1 MKFLPL
7 LLIIRSM
14 RVSQR
19 AGQFWFKNSTHQSQ
33 ASLVAQMVKNL
44 PAVQETQVHSLGWE
58 DPLEKEMATQSSV
71 LAWEIL
77 WMEEPGRLQ
86 PRGLQTIGHDWVTN
100 THMHTHTPEPH
111 KTWTLGGQSAS
122 LLPSFYTWTCLPWKL
137 LRSSFHKPLLKNYYV
152 KFIGR
157 IFMKG
162 RVLLLKGVSV
172 FIMQF
177 HHLIRCF
184 WVAAVSSSWA
194 GLIRNSPWI
203 GVVLAWPR
211 LSPSEQQGCGET
223 QHLSSKQLTTL

>member
-71 LAWEIL
+71 LPWEIP

-86 PRGLQTIGHDWVTN
+86 PRGLQTIGHNWVTN
-100 THMHTHTPEPH
+100 IHMHTHTHQNHTRPEHLEARVP
-111 KTWTLGGQSAS
+111 LYY
-122 LLPSFYTWTCLPWKL
+122 LLSTPELAFHGSFYD
-137 LRSSFHKPLLKNYYV
+137 
-152 KFIGR
+152 
-157 IFMKG
+157 
-162 RVLLLKGVSV
+162 
-172 FIMQF
+172 
-177 HHLIRCF
+177 
-184 WVAAVSSSWA
+184 
-194 GLIRNSPWI
+194 
-203 GVVLAWPR
+203 
-211 LSPSEQQGCGET
+211 
-223 QHLSSKQLTTL
+223 HLSINLSWRIIM